1 MHLSP
6 FHSCQRI
13 VARAR
18 TSDGFTMIVTMG
30 VLLVSALLLTATFV
44 AAQGDVHLTHTDNS
58 AKKAY
63 YAAQAGI
70 DDYTFHLNRDINY
83 WTYCTSGAAASNKAL
98 NQEGSTANKVAVPGS
113 SEEEYAIQLL
123 SASTSPEKKCNAT
136 KPESTMIEAGSEA
149 GGTFRIE
156 STGYS
161 GNQKRTI
168 VATYANAGF
177 LNYIYYTKYETADP
191 NTYTPAKPQCEA
203 FRSARPSEC
212 ENINFFEV
220 DEIKGPLHTED
231 TAQVCG
237 EPTFG
242 RNSQDL
248 IEFKGWWVGNST
260 CSNNGLNVKGTLV
273 PQKNVTT
280 LEPPPSNS
288 SLSTIAGKTYTGKTT
303 IVLTGETMTV
313 TNNGTTTSGVA
324 YPSNGVIY
332 VANSSCGVTT
342 YTPYNPSY
350 TADSGCGNVYV
361 KGNYT
366 KSLTIAAE
374 NDVVINGN
382 VTTPT
387 EEEEGQQVPSTG
399 AVLGLIANNFVRIYH
414 PLSGTRGN
422 EHGECGSSTNKT
434 NEDLTNPTIY
444 AALLAVKHSVIV
456 DNFDCGAELGSLTIY
471 GAIAQIFRGFV
482 SVGGSGGSIAHGYAK
497 NYNYDDRFQ
506 VESPPSF
513 LNPVKAPWRVR
524 RETLAPNP

>member
-1 MHLSP
+1 MQLNRPRRPGRSP
-6 FHSCQRI
+6 L
-13 VARAR
+13 ALRAD
-18 TSDGFTMIVTMG
+18 DGFTLLITLG
-30 VLLVSALLLTATFV
+30 VMLVSSLLLAV
-44 AAQGDVHLTHTDNS
+44 AFSAAGGDARLTGTDNA

-83 WTYCTSGAAASNKAL
+83 WTYCTSGLAATNKAL
-98 NQEGSTANKVAVPGS
+98 NQEGSTTNKVAVPGS
-113 SEEEYAIQLL
+113 TDEKYAIQLL
-123 SASTSPEKKCNAT
+123 TASTSPEKKCNPS
-136 KPESTMIEAGSEA
+136 KPEATMIEAGSEA
-149 GGTFRIE
+149 GGTFRIQ

-161 GNQKRTI
+161 GNQVRTL

-203 FRSARPSEC
+203 FRAVRPSEC
-212 ENINFFEV
+212 ENINFFGA

-242 RNSQDL
+242 RGPQDL
-248 IEFKGWWVGNST
+248 IEFRGWWVGNST
-260 CSNNGLNVKGTLV
+260 CSGNGLEVKGTLV
-273 PQKNVTT
+273 PQKNVVS
-280 LEPPPSNS
+280 LEPPPSNL
-288 SLSTIAGKTYTGKTT
+288 SLSSIAGTTYSGKTS

-313 TNNGTTTSGVA
+313 TNKGSTTTNVA
-324 YPSNGVIY
+324 FPSNGVIF
-332 VANSSCGVTT
+332 VSNSSCSVTT

-387 EEEEGQQVPSTG
+387 EEEEPSTG

-414 PLSGTRGN
+414 PLNGNRGN
-422 EHGECGSSTNKT
+422 SSGECGNSSNSS
-434 NEDLTNPTIY
+434 EDLTNPKIY
-444 AALLAVKHSVIV
+444 AALLAVRHSVIL
-456 DNFDCGAELGSLTIY
+456 DNFDCGASLGSLNIY

-482 SVGGSGGSIAHGYAK
+482 SVGSGNSITHGYAK